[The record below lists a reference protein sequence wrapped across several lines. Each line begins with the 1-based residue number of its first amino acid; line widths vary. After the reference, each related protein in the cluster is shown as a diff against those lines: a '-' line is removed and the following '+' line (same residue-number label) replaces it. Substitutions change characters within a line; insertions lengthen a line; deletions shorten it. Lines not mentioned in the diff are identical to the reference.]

1 MRFSR
6 LGEEATMRLL
16 QVVVSGGER
25 IFSKK
30 SEVSVNFGT
39 HNLNMHLNRS
49 PLIEKC
55 DLRMT
60 NILHELAQV
69 LYTTWEEAV

>member
-16 QVVVSGGER
+16 QVVVSGSER

-30 SEVSVNFGT
+30 SEVSANFGT

-49 PLIEKC
+49 PLIEK
-55 DLRMT
+55 
-60 NILHELAQV
+60 
-69 LYTTWEEAV
+69 

>member
-30 SEVSVNFGT
+30 KSKRGQRNFGT

-49 PLIEKC
+49 PLIEK
-55 DLRMT
+55 
-60 NILHELAQV
+60 
-69 LYTTWEEAV
+69 

>member
-25 IFSKK
+25 IFVKK
-30 SEVSVNFGT
+30 NQSEVSVILEHVT
-39 HNLNMHLNRS
+39 LNMHLICS
-49 PLIEKC
+49 PLIEK
-55 DLRMT
+55 
-60 NILHELAQV
+60 
-69 LYTTWEEAV
+69 